1 MFNYLDMKVES
12 SSWVAHCIVD
22 ENLPCL
28 QGHFPSKPI
37 LPAIAQLDMLIGFV
51 SSVKQVECVIEKAP
65 VLKFMQPI
73 LPQDRVEL
81 TLNVTNHEVQFTID
95 VDGKL
100 CTRGKFSFGSLV

>member
-1 MFNYLDMKVES
+1 MFDYLDEKVDGA
-12 SSWVAHCIVD
+12 SWVAHCIVD

-28 QGHFPSKPI
+28 QGHFPNKPI

-51 SSVKQVECVIEKAP
+51 SSVKQAACVIEAAHA
-65 VLKFMQPI
+65 LKFIQPI
-73 LPQDRVEL
+73 LPQDRVQL
-81 TLNVTNHEVQFTID
+81 ILDVSNRDVKFTID

>member
-1 MFNYLDMKVES
+1 MFNYLDMKVEA
-12 SSWVAHCIVD
+12 SSWIAHCIID

-51 SSVKQVECVIEKAP
+51 SSVKQTACVIEKAP
-65 VLKFMQPI
+65 ALKFVQPI
-73 LPQDRVEL
+73 LPQDRVQL
-81 TLNVTNHEVQFTID
+81 VLDVTNHDVQFTIK

-100 CTRGKFSFGSLV
+100 CTRGKFSFRGLV